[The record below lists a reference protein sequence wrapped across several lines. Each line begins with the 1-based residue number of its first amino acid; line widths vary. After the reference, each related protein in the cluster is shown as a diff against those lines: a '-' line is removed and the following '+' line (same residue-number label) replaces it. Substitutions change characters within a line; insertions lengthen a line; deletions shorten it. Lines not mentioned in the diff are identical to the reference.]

1 MYTKLFYKLLGTS
14 LLSADGLSAAKTG
27 EETGRIPL
35 SYVVSIT
42 SLLYKGG
49 SLMA

>member
-1 MYTKLFYKLLGTS
+1 MYTKLFYKLPDM
-14 LLSADGLSAAKTG
+14 SADGLTAARTR
-27 EETGRIPL
+27 EETGLILL

>member
-1 MYTKLFYKLLGTS
+1 MPFF
-14 LLSADGLSAAKTG
+14 LSADGLTAARTQK
-27 EETGRIPL
+27 ETGPILL
-35 SYVVSIT
+35 SYVVSII

>member
-1 MYTKLFYKLLGTS
+1 MSTKLLYKLLDVS
-14 LLSADGLSAAKTG
+14 FLSADGLTAARNQ
-27 EETGRIPL
+27 EETGPFLL
-35 SYVVSIT
+35 SYVGSIT